1 MGATVKRNNTAVVA
15 RYAKQQR
22 IQSVKDSAYLTF
34 HWYCKNK
41 KKDKDNI
48 SFAKKFIL
56 DGLVQAGVL
65 PNDGWNDIEGFKDE
79 FYIDKQDPRI
89 EVEIT

>member
-41 KKDKDNI
+41 KKDT
-48 SFAKKFIL
+48 
-56 DGLVQAGVL
+56 
-65 PNDGWNDIEGFKDE
+65 
-79 FYIDKQDPRI
+79 YIYVTKEEYARTVSI
-89 EVEIT
+89 